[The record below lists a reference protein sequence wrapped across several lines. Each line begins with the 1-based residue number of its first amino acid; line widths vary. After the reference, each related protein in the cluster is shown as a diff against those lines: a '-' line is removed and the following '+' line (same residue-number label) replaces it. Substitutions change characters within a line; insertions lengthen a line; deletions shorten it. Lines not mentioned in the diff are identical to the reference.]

1 MLCYSLPSTCH
12 GSMRDFTIMKIVHC
26 CNISKKSYEEIWNN
40 PNLIQ
45 TDLNFALV
53 ETNKIYI
60 IQRVQRLYFMIILKF
75 CCVHLFD
82 SQIMHN
88 TTVNHNYYLT
98 NFSDSAI
105 SSKSQSSTHQ
115 FRCFEVQYEYVDLN
129 TTHSCSNLLPLGTTT
144 QLCDS
149 AQIEL
154 ANRTLFVKRR
164 GAKSFTSDSCGWT

>member
-1 MLCYSLPSTCH
+1 
-12 GSMRDFTIMKIVHC
+12 
-26 CNISKKSYEEIWNN
+26 
-40 PNLIQ
+40 
-45 TDLNFALV
+45 
-53 ETNKIYI
+53 
-60 IQRVQRLYFMIILKF
+60 
-75 CCVHLFD
+75 
-82 SQIMHN
+82 MHN

-164 GAKSFTSDSCGWT
+164 GAKSFTSDSGWLDLIGLNSGSTPPTVSGCCCHLHMDLLLQILHFMIESNPCLEGGAFRL